1 MSNANNEVG
10 DDLMK
15 IAISAK
21 GKITDDSLDPR
32 FGRCEYFQIYDTE
45 VKATKIVKNKGQE
58 ASGGAGIA
66 AANQLIEEEVDVIIT
81 GSLGPNAFE
90 IIEKTDIKAYKC
102 DNIAISEAL
111 EKYNNNELEEITI
124 AGKAYERK

>member
-1 MSNANNEVG
+1 
-10 DDLMK
+10 MK

-21 GKITDDSLDPR
+21 GKITDDSLDSR

-45 VKATKIVKNKGQE
+45 VKATKIINNKGIE

-66 AANQLIEEEVDVIIT
+66 AANQLIDEDVNVVIT

-90 IIEKTDIKAYKC
+90 IIERADIKAYKC
-102 DNIAISEAL
+102 DSISISAAI
-111 EKYNNNELEEITI
+111 EKYNNNELEEIRI
-124 AGKAYERK
+124 AGKSHNIMHN

>member
-1 MSNANNEVG
+1 
-10 DDLMK
+10 MK
-15 IAISAK
+15 IAISSK
-21 GKITDDSLDPR
+21 GKITDDSLDSR

-66 AANQLIEEEVDVIIT
+66 AANQLIDEKVDVIIT

-90 IIEKTDIKAYKC
+90 IVEKAEIKAYKC
-102 DNIAISEAL
+102 ESMAISAAL
-111 EKYNNNELEEITI
+111 EKFDNNELEEITI
-124 AGKAYERK
+124 AGKSHNGMHN

>member
-1 MSNANNEVG
+1 
-10 DDLMK
+10 MK

-21 GKITDDSLDPR
+21 GKITDDLLDPR

-45 VKATKIVKNKGQE
+45 VKATKIIKNKGIE

-66 AANQLIEEEVDVIIT
+66 AANQIIDENVDVVIT

-90 IIEKTDIKAYKC
+90 LIEKAEIKAYKC
-102 DNIAISEAL
+102 DSIAITEAL

-124 AGKAYERK
+124 AGKSHNGMHN

>member
-1 MSNANNEVG
+1 
-10 DDLMK
+10 MK

-45 VKATKIVKNKGQE
+45 VKSIKIVNNKGIE

-66 AANQLIEEEVDVIIT
+66 AANQLIDEGADVVIT

-90 IIEKTDIKAYKC
+90 IIEKAEIKAYKG
-102 DNIAISEAL
+102 DNMSIAAAI
-111 EKYNNNELEEITI
+111 EKYSNNELEEITI
-124 AGKAYERK
+124 AGNAHHGANA

>member
-1 MSNANNEVG
+1 
-10 DDLMK
+10 MK

-21 GKITDDSLDPR
+21 GKITDDSFDTR

-45 VKATKIVKNKGQE
+45 VKATKIVNNKGIE

-66 AANQLIEEEVDVIIT
+66 AANLLIDESVDVVIT

-90 IIEKTDIKAYKC
+90 IIENAEIKAYKC
-102 DNIAISEAL
+102 DSTSIAVAID
-111 EKYNNNELEEITI
+111 KYNNNELEEII
-124 AGKAYERK
+124 ISGKAHHGMNA

>member
-1 MSNANNEVG
+1 
-10 DDLMK
+10 MK
-15 IAISAK
+15 IAVSSK
-21 GKITDDSLDPR
+21 GKITDNSLDPR
-32 FGRCEYFQIYDTE
+32 FGRCEFFQIYDTE

-66 AANQLIEEEVDVIIT
+66 AANQLIDEEVDIIIT

-90 IIEKTDIKAYKC
+90 IMEKADIKAYKC
-102 DNIAISEAL
+102 ESIAITDAL

-124 AGKAYERK
+124 AGKAHHGVNA

>member
-1 MSNANNEVG
+1 
-10 DDLMK
+10 MK
-15 IAISAK
+15 IAISSK

-45 VKATKIVKNKGQE
+45 VEATKIVKNKGQE

-66 AANQLIEEEVDVIIT
+66 AANQLIDEEVDVIIT

-90 IIEKTDIKAYKC
+90 IIEKAEIKAYKC
-102 DNIAISEAL
+102 ESISIYAAI
-111 EKYNNNELEEITI
+111 EKYSNNELEEIAI
-124 AGKAYERK
+124 AGKAHNGMHN

>member
-1 MSNANNEVG
+1 
-10 DDLMK
+10 MK
-15 IAISAK
+15 IAISSK

-45 VKATKIVKNKGQE
+45 VKATKILNNEGIE

-66 AANQLIEEEVDVIIT
+66 AANQLIDEGVDVVIT

-90 IIEKTDIKAYKC
+90 IIEKAEIKAYKC
-102 DNIAISEAL
+102 EVKSIVAAI

-124 AGKAYERK
+124 AGKSHNGMHN

>member
-1 MSNANNEVG
+1 
-10 DDLMK
+10 MK

-21 GKITDDSLDPR
+21 GKITDDSFDTR

-45 VKATKIVKNKGQE
+45 VKATKIVNNKVIE

-66 AANQLIEEEVDVIIT
+66 AANLLIDESVDVVIT

-90 IIEKTDIKAYKC
+90 IIENAEIKAYKC
-102 DNIAISEAL
+102 DSTSIAVAID
-111 EKYNNNELEEITI
+111 KYNNNELEEII
-124 AGKAYERK
+124 ISGKAHHGMNA